1 MALYALGDMHLAFSV
16 DKPMDRF
23 GKVWKKHEEKLEKNC
38 RKLIGNEDTFVIT
51 GDHCWGKN
59 LSEAKTDLAF
69 IADLPGNKI
78 LLRGNHDMFWD
89 AKKTAVLNQEY
100 EPQLHFL
107 QNNHYHYQDYALVGT
122 KGYTFEGPFYINSK
136 GQIVGWDEANEKQAK
151 KLVAREAERLR
162 ISLKAP
168 ERPASV
174 NILCFSTIRQQISW
188 KRRVSSRGWP
198 KSTEWSMLYIP
209 TATESP
215 VTATVSTEFTMGS
228 GITWF
233 LETTSILSLKRS
245 WIRSST
251 GTVE

>member
-162 ISLKAP
+162 ISFESAREAGFRKYIMFLPLSANKYRGRGEYLHADG
-168 ERPASV
+168 
-174 NILCFSTIRQQISW
+174 
-188 KRRVSSRGWP
+188 RRVR
-198 KSTEWSMLYIP
+198 
-209 TATESP
+209 
-215 VTATVSTEFTMGS
+215 S
-228 GITWF
+228 GACCIF
-233 LETTSILSLKRS
+233 PLPRRVPLRRQYP
-245 WIRSST
+245 RSSPWDPVSP
-251 GTVE
+251 GFWRLPQF

>member
-162 ISLKAP
+162 ISFESAREAGSRKYIMFLHYPPTNIVEEESIFTRMTEEYGVEHVVYSHCHGESRYGDSIHGVHHGIRYHLVSGDYLNFKP
-168 ERPASV
+168 EK
-174 NILCFSTIRQQISW
+174 ILD
-188 KRRVSSRGWP
+188 
-198 KSTEWSMLYIP
+198 
-209 TATESP
+209 
-215 VTATVSTEFTMGS
+215 
-228 GITWF
+228 
-233 LETTSILSLKRS
+233 
-245 WIRSST
+245 
-251 GTVE
+251 

>member
-89 AKKTAVLNQEY
+89 CL
-100 EPQLHFL
+100 L
-107 QNNHYHYQDYALVGT
+107 
-122 KGYTFEGPFYINSK
+122 YTSDAA
-136 GQIVGWDEANEKQAK
+136 DE
-151 KLVAREAERLR
+151 
-162 ISLKAP
+162 
-168 ERPASV
+168 
-174 NILCFSTIRQQISW
+174 
-188 KRRVSSRGWP
+188 
-198 KSTEWSMLYIP
+198 
-209 TATESP
+209 
-215 VTATVSTEFTMGS
+215 
-228 GITWF
+228 
-233 LETTSILSLKRS
+233 
-245 WIRSST
+245 
-251 GTVE
+251 

>member
-1 MALYALGDMHLAFSV
+1 M
-16 DKPMDRF
+16 
-23 GKVWKKHEEKLEKNC
+23 EEKLEKNC

-122 KGYTFEGPFYINSK
+122 KDIPLRDHSTSIQK
-136 GQIVGWDEANEKQAK
+136 G
-151 KLVAREAERLR
+151 RLSDGMKPMR
-162 ISLKAP
+162 N
-168 ERPASV
+168 R
-174 NILCFSTIRQQISW
+174 
-188 KRRVSSRGWP
+188 P
-198 KSTEWSMLYIP
+198 KSW
-209 TATESP
+209 
-215 VTATVSTEFTMGS
+215 
-228 GITWF
+228 
-233 LETTSILSLKRS
+233 
-245 WIRSST
+245 
-251 GTVE
+251 

>member
-1 MALYALGDMHLAFSV
+1 MLGTKIS
-16 DKPMDRF
+16 
-23 GKVWKKHEEKLEKNC
+23 
-38 RKLIGNEDTFVIT
+38 
-51 GDHCWGKN
+51 
-59 LSEAKTDLAF
+59 SEAKTDLAF

-162 ISLKAP
+162 ISFESAREAGFRKYIMFLHYPPTNIVEEESIFTRMA
-168 ERPASV
+168 ERVRSGACCIFP
-174 NILCFSTIRQQISW
+174 LP
-188 KRRVSSRGWP
+188 RRVPLRRQYP
-198 KSTEWSMLYIP
+198 
-209 TATESP
+209 
-215 VTATVSTEFTMGS
+215 
-228 GITWF
+228 
-233 LETTSILSLKRS
+233 
-245 WIRSST
+245 RSSSWDPVSP
-251 GTVE
+251 GFWRLPQF